1 MRPLTLASSYCPPA
15 MQTPDPPGRRETIDL
30 VNGPAYGWKVITAKG
45 GVVTIRVYD
54 LERWRRCGPYQW
66 LNKNPQLL

>member
-1 MRPLTLASSYCPPA
+1 
-15 MQTPDPPGRRETIDL
+15 MQTLDPPGRRETIDL

-45 GVVTIRVYD
+45 KIVTIRVYD

-66 LNKNPQLL
+66 LNKNPPLLPNVPHPD

>member
-1 MRPLTLASSYCPPA
+1 

-45 GVVTIRVYD
+45 EVVTIRVYD

-66 LNKNPQLL
+66 LNKNPQPLWNSHANSSGT

>member
-1 MRPLTLASSYCPPA
+1 MP
-15 MQTPDPPGRRETIDL
+15 TPDPPPGRQGTIDL

-45 GVVTIRVYD
+45 EVVTIRVYD

-66 LNKNPQLL
+66 LNKNPTLLPNAPHPD